1 MSEFDD
7 LLDHLEAAEP
17 EQFEASWTRA
27 MSDPRVVESFEKQ
40 SPEEQDQIKAYVH
53 QWWLEHDKTEFAIL
67 IVDAKVGEMI
77 EQYESL
83 FSDIPGWSN
92 E

>member
-53 QWWLEHDKTEFAIL
+53 QWWLDHNKAQFAIL
-67 IVDAKVGEMI
+67 IVDEATREVI
-77 EQYESL
+77 EKYRSMFE
-83 FSDIPGWSN
+83 DIPGWS